1 MKNMLILSLWLLIL
15 HFSHSQTK
23 DYKVVFDL
31 TSKDTSDQK
40 NVIRWVNEISKAD
53 ASAKLE
59 VVLYGQSLDLIVKNK
74 SPYPDQMTKLLSN
87 KNVSFRVCAVA
98 MKAHNIEKSMLFTRV
113 QTVPDGIYE
122 IITKQREGWG
132 YIKVSH

>member
-1 MKNMLILSLWLLIL
+1 MKNLLILSLWLLIP

-40 NVIRWVNEISKAD
+40 NVIRWVNEISKSD

-87 KNVSFRVCAVA
+87 KNISFRVCAVA
-98 MKAHNIEKSMLFTRV
+98 MKAHNIEKSMLFTGV
-113 QTVPDGIYE
+113 ETVPDGIYE

>member
-1 MKNMLILSLWLLIL
+1 MKNMLILGLWLLIP
-15 HFSHSQTK
+15 HFSQSQTK
-23 DYKVVFDL
+23 NYKVVFDL

-53 ASAKLE
+53 ADAKLE
-59 VVLYGQSLDLIVKNK
+59 VVLYGQSLNLIVKNK
-74 SPYPDQMTKLLSN
+74 SAYPDQMTKLLAN
-87 KNVSFRVCAVA
+87 KNVSFRVCAIA
-98 MKAHNIEKSMLFTRV
+98 MKAHNIEKSQLFPGV
-113 QTVPDGIYE
+113 ETVPDGIYE